1 MKRIA
6 GSPEGKA
13 GYRDGHAEQAL
24 FNHPKNLAVDNDGN
38 IYIADPKNFAIRKL
52 SKTGEH
58 GEFKASISSVQLW
71 KWIKYCIDIK
81 PTGPPHPYAHV
92 KTTPHPSTFCL
103 S

>member
-13 GYRDGHAEQAL
+13 GYRDGLAGEAL
-24 FNHPKNLAVDNDGN
+24 FNHPKNLAIDDDGN

-58 GEFKASISSVQLW
+58 GEFEVGFPSIRLW
-71 KWIKYCIDIK
+71 KWIKYRI
-81 PTGPPHPYAHV
+81 
-92 KTTPHPSTFCL
+92 
-103 S
+103 